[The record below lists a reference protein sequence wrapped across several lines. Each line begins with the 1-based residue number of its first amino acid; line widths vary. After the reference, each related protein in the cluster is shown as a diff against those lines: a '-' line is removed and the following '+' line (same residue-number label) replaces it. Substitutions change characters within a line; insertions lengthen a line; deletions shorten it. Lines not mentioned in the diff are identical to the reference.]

1 LGTATLSALDW
12 SCTSKHPGFFP
23 EKHREFLAYVLARNR
38 FCSRY
43 SRAIPDFGMSLVQK
57 KIKKVAVGAFALAV
71 VASIAFAA
79 TATLSTPGAGSE
91 AGVIEDADTVKHS
104 IAEQFSAA
112 PGEFVLSA
120 ASRRLALARLDGFA
134 VCTQVDEAA
143 ATQYVEVAA
152 MIDKA
157 TLHAPEFR
165 KIVDHVMDSDAGMN
179 DCDYRVISLISRVTT
194 GG

>member
-1 LGTATLSALDW
+1 
-12 SCTSKHPGFFP
+12 
-23 EKHREFLAYVLARNR
+23 
-38 FCSRY
+38 
-43 SRAIPDFGMSLVQK
+43 MSLVQK
-57 KIKKVAVGAFALAV
+57 KIKKVGIAAFALAL

-79 TATLSTPGAGSE
+79 TAKLSTQGAGSE
-91 AGVIEDADTVKHS
+91 AVVTEDADTVKHS

-112 PGEFVLSA
+112 PAEFVLSES
-120 ASRRLALARLDGFA
+120 SRRLALARLDGFA

-143 ATQYVEVAA
+143 AAQYVEVAA

-165 KIVDHVMDSDAGMN
+165 KLVEQVMDSDAGMN
-179 DCDYRVISLISRVTT
+179 DCDFRVISLIARVTT